1 MTDPVDTT
9 PSPRRPMGEGA
20 RQLRVGLIVRARSLV
35 VQSVALAP
43 GRPARNVAA
52 GLPWLAAVTRGDDVS
67 YVTRLPDPFSR
78 RSVRL
83 DVTGPH
89 HFGESEEGYAVVALP
104 FDTLTDLL
112 RSQISLVD
120 LGGETGALDADELA
134 REYRERSARGD
145 FVRSVGYAEIA
156 ATRHWAQIG
165 PMLGI
170 EAPPGRFEIYR
181 DHADMWRWRLR
192 AAGGSIVAAS
202 SDSFA
207 SRADA
212 EAEVTWLRRHTA
224 NSPTAPA
231 DE

>member
-1 MTDPVDTT
+1 MIDPADTT
-9 PSPRRPMGEGA
+9 PSPRKPMREGP
-20 RQLRVGLIVRARSLV
+20 RHLRVGLIVRPRSLL

-67 YVTRLPDPFSR
+67 YVTRLPDPFTR

-89 HFGESEEGYAVVALP
+89 HVDESDEGYAVVALP

-112 RSQISLVD
+112 RSQISLVQ
-120 LGGETGALDADELA
+120 LGDVGALDPEGLA
-134 REYRERSARGD
+134 KVYRERSARGD
-145 FVRSVGYAEIA
+145 FARSVGYAEIA

-170 EAPPGRFEIYR
+170 DVPPGRFEIYR
-181 DHADMWRWRLR
+181 DRAELWRWRLR
-192 AAGGSIVAAS
+192 AAGGAIVAAS
-202 SDSFA
+202 SDSFG

-224 NSPTAPA
+224 DSPSTLA